1 MNPTT
6 GMFQTLVA
14 ASSIA
19 TQNLRFTNAMLRSVH
34 LEMKPAAESP
44 GPFTTLNV
52 IIPTVNEGDAA
63 DIQAGPLQPTDTAD
77 VAVSIPFN
85 HKDSVSFLI
94 RDWDKVRTP
103 LNLSNTFVKP
113 KLEALLRKV
122 NRRLAAFVT
131 AAIFPNYAQVNGAG
145 TSKFARVDLTT
156 MWASLVNAGVPV
168 EDEGAMTFVTSPT
181 AYGNMMADTS
191 FYQEFVVGLAAAV
204 KAQQSGQ
211 IVQQLNSV
219 VKYDQ
224 QLAPASGTPQPGLM
238 FHRGA
243 IAMVTAPLPAAGT
256 DAVLEQ
262 IIYPVDGVN
271 LPVQIQM
278 QYSIKDQGWL
288 INLACA
294 HGEAVIR
301 PEYGSYG
308 VTA

>member
-14 ASSIA
+14 ASSLA
-19 TQNLRFTNAMLRSVH
+19 TQNLRFTNAMLRSIY
-34 LEMKPAAESP
+34 LDMKTAAESP

-63 DIQAGPLQPTDTAD
+63 DIQAGPLQPTDTSD
-77 VAVSIPFN
+77 NVVSIPFN

-103 LNLSNTFVKP
+103 LALSTMFVKP
-113 KLEALLRKV
+113 KLEALLRMV
-122 NRRLAAFVT
+122 NRRLVNFVT
-131 AAIFPNYAQVNGAG
+131 SAVFNKYAAVTGTG

-156 MWASLVNAGVPV
+156 AWANLVNAGVPI
-168 EDEGAMTFVTSPT
+168 EDEGSMTFVTSPT
-181 AYGNMMADTS
+181 CYGNMMSDQA
-191 FYQEFVVGLAAAV
+191 FYQEFVVGLQAAV
-204 KAQQSGQ
+204 AAQQSGQ

-238 FHRGA
+238 FHKA
-243 IAMVTAPLPAAGT
+243 AVAMVTAPLPSAGT
-256 DAVLEQ
+256 EQILEQ
-262 IIYPVDGVN
+262 IIYPIDGVN

-301 PEYGSYG
+301 PEYGSYC